1 MGDIKIKPCDCYLT
15 HFYILERGRR
25 DVLFKMSFPLMTTF
39 IIENKTKIKEGL
51 LQPMTNVEL
60 WFSTLV
66 SIFLGSFYEIS

>member
-1 MGDIKIKPCDCYLT
+1 
-15 HFYILERGRR
+15 
-25 DVLFKMSFPLMTTF
+25 MTTF

-66 SIFLGSFYEIS
+66 SIFLGSFYEISWTICMQTIWFIWDEEGFPCTHTLTHKHT